1 VELTSWTTTI
11 SMQHPGSL
19 SQPLSDQTIHALLA
33 RARGEWMGLILMGRH
48 AGQRLREIPHLSW
61 LSVDWEG
68 DRLRFH
74 TTKTRLMHDAP
85 MTAALRQYLETLP
98 KPSELGGPL
107 WPESAK
113 QILAVLDAR
122 FKNLATAAGVDAW
135 GFGALRVTSWLRS
148 ERQLLASVHIMHL
161 VGPHSNEARPASTDS
176 TKGR

>member
-1 VELTSWTTTI
+1 
-11 SMQHPGSL
+11 
-19 SQPLSDQTIHALLA
+19 
-33 RARGEWMGLILMGRH
+33 MGLIVMSLH
-48 AGQRLREIPHLSW
+48 AGQRLRDIPQLSW

-68 DRLRFH
+68 DMIRFH

-98 KPSELGGPL
+98 KPPEPGGPL
-107 WPESAK
+107 FPAAAK
-113 QILAVLDAR
+113 QILAALDAR

-148 ERQLLASVHIMHL
+148 ERQLLASVDFMQLI
-161 VGPHSNEARPASTDS
+161 GQHSDEARPATINS